1 MTKELASGCI
11 QADSLPANAHPTLH
25 WADIAGQAAR
35 SSSIWDIKA
44 ELHFFMKGRGAAFQ
58 ALTSLRDSRGGEVL
72 LPAFHCPSVVEP
84 VLRAGYQPRF
94 YSINRDLSIDVSSL
108 EAQVSQKTA
117 AIVVVNY
124 CGFPAGPEVLSRIR
138 DASNCCI
145 IEDWAHSFLQS
156 APLRLAGSTGDVVL
170 YSFSKLLPTYLGGGL
185 LIKNLD
191 MLKGLQPQRKM
202 CVSESLRVLKR
213 LAEEV
218 VENARD
224 TPIRAALLGLE
235 RLRVS
240 LRKMKGDG
248 LSKGLGGERS
258 PLESPDHFF
267 QTRMPWFANFILG
280 KCDLDVMAARR
291 RRNYAIVDK
300 ILVET
305 DQVKKV
311 FPCLPDDV
319 CPWAFPLLV
328 EGRGE
333 YDQVLRSQGVPVYT
347 FGETLHPCLFQA
359 EPPIQENAIY
369 LSESLL
375 LLPIHQCLTAGTV
388 VSFAEKVNALFRP
401 RRGSGKMSFCV

>member
-1 MTKELASGCI
+1 MIKELTSGCI
-11 QADSLPANAHPTLH
+11 QADALPANAHPTLH
-25 WADIAGQAAR
+25 WADVAGQ
-35 SSSIWDIKA
+35 SVHSNSIWDIKS

-58 ALTSLRDSRGGEVL
+58 ALTSLRDPRGGEVL

-94 YSINRDLSIDVSSL
+94 YGINRDLSIDVSSL
-108 EAQVSQKTA
+108 EAQVSQRTA

-124 CGFPAGPEVLSRIR
+124 CGFSAGPAVLSRIR
-138 DASNCCI
+138 GASNCCI

-156 APLRLAGSTGDVVL
+156 APLRLAGSVGDVML
-170 YSFSKLLPTYLGGGL
+170 YSFSKLLPTYFGGGL

-191 MLKGLQPQRKM
+191 VLKRLPSQRKM
-202 CVSESLRVLKR
+202 CVSEGFRVLKR

-218 VENARD
+218 VENSQD

-240 LRKMKGDG
+240 LRQINDDGAPKGF
-248 LSKGLGGERS
+248 GGERS

-267 QTRMPWFANFILG
+267 YTRIPWFAKFILG
-280 KCDLDVMAARR
+280 KCNLGAIAAHR
-291 RRNYAIVDK
+291 RRNYTIFDK

-311 FPCLPDDV
+311 SPYLPDDV

-328 EGRGE
+328 KGRGK

-347 FGETLHPCLFQA
+347 FGETLHPCVFQA
-359 EPPIQENAIY
+359 DPSIQESAIY

-375 LLPIHQCLTAGTV
+375 LLPIHQCLTEDTV
-388 VSFAEKVNALFRP
+388 MHFAEKVNALFKP
-401 RRGSGKMSFCV
+401 RRG